1 MALTSTRLDPYQAY
15 PVESLPFPIYPTS
28 VDCNACRCRRPYVFW
43 GEFCHGRR
51 AAYVDRIAKGTD
63 PADLPVEQPTK
74 IELVINFKTAKAL
87 GLTVPTSLV
96 VRADEVIE

>member
-28 VDCNACRCRRPYVFW
+28 VDCNACRCRRPNVFW

-74 IELVINFKTAKAL
+74 IELVINFKTARAI
-87 GLTVPTSLV
+87 GLDVPPMCS
-96 VRADEVIE
+96 RAPTR